1 MGGIYRIFG
10 FEEDWNKP
18 RCLIE
23 LAWRW
28 QWVEEDEKGFEKS
41 NWIGWDI
48 SVVQK
53 GLVILTFKFLSK
65 D

>member
-23 LAWRW
+23 L
-28 QWVEEDEKGFEKS
+28 VGDD
-41 NWIGWDI
+41 N
-48 SVVQK
+48 
-53 GLVILTFKFLSK
+53 GLKKLKRVLKKVIE
-65 D
+65 

>member
-48 SVVQK
+48 SVV
-53 GLVILTFKFLSK
+53 
-65 D
+65 